1 MPKITSNYLGTR
13 SIEKLLTNEY
23 YKGYWEQKQEI
34 KQKYPPILKMSNE
47 EWKVYLHEIS
57 ELIHEPNGYFQQ
69 FVWDTM
75 AEQDKIIQERTARGK
90 QRKRDLY

>member
-34 KQKYPPILKMSNE
+34 VSKYPPVLKMSNE
-47 EWKVYLHEIS
+47 EWKVYLHEITN
-57 ELIHEPNGYFQQ
+57 LILEPNGYFQQ

-75 AEQDKIIQERTARGK
+75 AEIDKLEQERTARGK